1 MRTEQQQLEASLA
14 TLARE
19 RVDIE
24 TLLADAATYR
34 TRPPPEQRELARR
47 HAQLSQ
53 EIHALEERW
62 LLVMSALEER
72 AS

>member
-1 MRTEQQQLEASLA
+1 
-14 TLARE
+14 
-19 RVDIE
+19 VDIE

-34 TRPPPEQRELARR
+34 TRPPPEQRALARR

-62 LLVMSALEER
+62 LSVMSALEER